1 MKVSPQEL
9 AQLDRENVMLKE
21 QVLRLATDRQND
33 PAAQVGQYP
42 ARMYPELKEKNR
54 LLIDLIQRKSPYL
67 TELKQ
72 RADGLDSSQMVYDL
86 QNRHYEFELAKMD
99 KQYNPPNLEY
109 DRNKLRIRHAQLE
122 AEYLR
127 LQELLKAGGR
137 IQ

>member
-86 QNRHYEFELAKMD
+86 QNRY
-99 KQYNPPNLEY
+99 Y
-109 DRNKLRIRHAQLE
+109 
-122 AEYLR
+122 
-127 LQELLKAGGR
+127 
-137 IQ
+137 